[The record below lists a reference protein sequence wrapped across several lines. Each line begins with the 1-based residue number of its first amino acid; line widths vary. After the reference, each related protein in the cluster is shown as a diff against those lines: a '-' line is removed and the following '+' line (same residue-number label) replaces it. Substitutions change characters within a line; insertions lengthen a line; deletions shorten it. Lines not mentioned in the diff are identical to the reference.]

1 MSLRRTLSLTIAL
14 VVASLMWAA
23 APAGATE
30 NPDYTA
36 PPPTTIITTPQ
47 PPAAGVKTAVAVTP
61 VRTRLA
67 ITGSDA
73 TGTVVLGASLVTL
86 GAGVLVIRRRK
97 VAAL

>member
-1 MSLRRTLSLTIAL
+1 MSLRRTLSLTVAL

-23 APAGATE
+23 SPAGATE

-36 PPPTTIITTPQ
+36 PPPTTVVTTPQ
-47 PPAAGVKTAVAVTP
+47 PTTTGVKTAVAVTP

-73 TGTVVLGASLVTL
+73 TGTVVVGVSLVAL
-86 GAGVLVIRRRK
+86 GAGVMVIRRRK
-97 VAAL
+97 LAAL